1 MTENVNTTNL
11 FSEEELKLIAEIKE
25 TAKSISSCLKDNF
38 GPGLIIA
45 GGCFTSWI
53 QGEKPNDIDIFTTED
68 TPKNTLVELDVFRQ
82 TFPDKI
88 ITSPYDGAT
97 INDRITDKPFSI
109 RMVDFPFMLEAQKA
123 LQGSLYRYRLLP
135 DVQII
140 RTSYINRK
148 DLISHFDF
156 LHTCVSYDMD
166 NDKLFISINTLEAI
180 QKKCLVPN
188 GDNRPRSWRYEKFI
202 NRGWVNPSS
211 RLANLPAWHEEVRN
225 GGWGDRTGPG
235 LMDPFK
241 DEVRKLYGP
250 LPLPP
255 EAYKTVGEWK
265 AADDWS
271 DNFPNDWKSKWPISS
286 F

>member
-11 FSEEELKLIAEIKE
+11 FSEEELKLIMEIKE
-25 TAKSISSCLKDNF
+25 TAKSISSCLSGKF
-38 GPGLIIA
+38 GQGLIIA

-53 QGEKPNDIDIFTTED
+53 QGEKPNDIDIFITED

-109 RMVDFPFMLEAQKA
+109 RPAVFQFMIEGLKA
-123 LQGSLYRYRLLP
+123 LQESHRFQLLP

-140 RTSYINRK
+140 RTSYANRR

-166 NDKLFISINTLEAI
+166 NDKLFISKNTLEAI

-202 NRGWVNPSS
+202 NRGWTRSRSLAQLLPSPPS
-211 RLANLPAWHEEVRN
+211 QGIGLAAPPARMS
-225 GGWGDRTGPG
+225 GDEIASQLAKGIAG
-235 LMDPFK
+235 H
-241 DEVRKLYGP
+241 V

-265 AADDWS
+265 ATDDWS
-271 DNFPNDWKSKWPISS
+271 DNFPTDWKSKWPISS